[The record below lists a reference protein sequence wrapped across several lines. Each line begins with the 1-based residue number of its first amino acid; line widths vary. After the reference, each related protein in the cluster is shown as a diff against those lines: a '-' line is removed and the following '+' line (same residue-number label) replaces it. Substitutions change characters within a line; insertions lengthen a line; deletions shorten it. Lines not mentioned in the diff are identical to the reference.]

1 MTRIKR
7 KSTSLTFTAP
17 SLTKQSFKD
26 ECDINNIVSKFAKT
40 GVLEHV
46 ALSKPQ
52 FGDFLGVSD
61 YQTALNQ
68 VLEAEDAF
76 DALPAKVR
84 ARFHNQPVEFLEFCA
99 DEKNHDEMVE
109 LGLIEPSPLFYP
121 KGSEAAEPEA
131 QIDADKPVEDPRS
144 GRE

>member
-1 MTRIKR
+1 M
-7 KSTSLTFTAP
+7 
-17 SLTKQSFKD
+17 
-26 ECDINNIVSKFAKT
+26 
-40 GVLEHV
+40 
-46 ALSKPQ
+46 KPK

-68 VLEAEDAF
+68 VLEDEEAF

-84 ARFHNQPVEFLEFCA
+84 ARFDNQPVEFLEFCS

-109 LGLIEPSPLFYP
+109 LGLIDPSSSQLPEGTVSKNQSLTAWSHSGEPKPS
-121 KGSEAAEPEA
+121 GG
-131 QIDADKPVEDPRS
+131 QIEADKPVEDPRS